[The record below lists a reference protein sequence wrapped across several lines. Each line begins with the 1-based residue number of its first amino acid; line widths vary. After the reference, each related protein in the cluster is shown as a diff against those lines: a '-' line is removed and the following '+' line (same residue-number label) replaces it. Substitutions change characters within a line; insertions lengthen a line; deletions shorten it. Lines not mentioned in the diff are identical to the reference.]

1 MWYRFGAGKHP
12 GEIRAGWQV
21 ISWGESTF
29 IQGGVNAVN
38 PVDVSALR
46 VLGAELRDAL
56 APEGAVTFRITPCA
70 STSLEAFEAD
80 PRTPAAAESYLRRAL
95 EVLLDLGRHVPA
107 KAFGQPAAEYRDIPR
122 YLAEHGVIDEA
133 GAVRWLKMAG
143 YRNRMVR
150 FYAEIS
156 RADLFGICA
165 AKQADIESAV
175 GAIRAWMAAHPELV
189 DTSL

>member
-1 MWYRFGAGKHP
+1 MTPSRISAGVVAERIAWIDAMLA
-12 GEIRAGWQV
+12 GIRALPLDS
-21 ISWGESTF
+21 I
-29 IQGGVNAVN
+29 
-38 PVDVSALR
+38 
-46 VLGAELRDAL
+46 
-56 APEGAVTFRITPCA
+56 
-70 STSLEAFEAD
+70 EAFEAD

-95 EVLLDLGRHVPA
+95 EALLDLGRHVLA

-122 YLAEHGVIDEA
+122 YLAERGVIDEA

-143 YRNRMVR
+143 YRNRMVH

-156 RADLFGICA
+156 RAELFDICA